1 MMSIRFLSHTWMG
14 IFLILTIPGCFLI
27 ESEEQ
32 EPIIPNQ
39 EPTFVAVIVPV
50 ATAENKQST
59 LQAPSPIPISTSVPI
74 PTGTPVTIREIFKSE
89 VEDKTLQKK
98 TFEAVSKINSF
109 KYILEGIARVDAG
122 GIQVSV
128 PLSAS
133 GAVTSSVSLS
143 KFEANLLGIGLYV
156 ESAKTGD
163 DIYTRESSLEEW
175 KDSRKLGIGHIS
187 DDFLKAVG
195 DSFLKSH
202 LSGSNIL
209 TTQEK
214 TIFLFNDD
222 GPVGSVTPLFE
233 LIATE
238 EEARRFSPEKWKV
251 NLEVDSDNYEISKII
266 SEFSLSNGGQFLS
279 EVFGMEGLSGV
290 GNTDVELVIKF
301 SQIGEDFSIV
311 IPQPAH

>member
-1 MMSIRFLSHTWMG
+1 MMSIRSLSQTCMC
-14 IFLILTIPGCFLI
+14 ILVILIIPGCFLV
-27 ESEEQ
+27 ESEEA
-32 EPIIPNQ
+32 EPITPTQ
-39 EPTFVAVIVPV
+39 EPTSVVVIVPV
-50 ATAENKQST
+50 AAAENKHSVV
-59 LQAPSPIPISTSVPI
+59 LSPSPIPIATSVPI
-74 PTGTPVTIREIFKSE
+74 PIVTPVNIREILKPE
-89 VEDKTLQKK
+89 VEDKTLQEK
-98 TFEAVSKINSF
+98 TLDSISKVNSF

-122 GIQVSV
+122 GILVGV

-133 GAVTSSVSLS
+133 GAVTSSASIS

-156 ESAKTGD
+156 ESAKSGD
-163 DIYTRESSLEEW
+163 NIYTRESSLEEW
-175 KDSRKLGIGHIS
+175 KDSQNLAIGHIA
-187 DDFLKAVG
+187 DDFLKSVG
-195 DSFLKSH
+195 DSFLKSD
-202 LSGSNIL
+202 LSGRDIL

-214 TIFLFNDD
+214 ITFLFSDS

-290 GNTDVELVIKF
+290 GSTDVELVIKF

>member
-1 MMSIRFLSHTWMG
+1 MCILV
-14 IFLILTIPGCFLI
+14 ILTIPGCFLG
-27 ESEEQ
+27 ESEEA
-32 EPIIPNQ
+32 EPITPTQ
-39 EPTFVAVIVPV
+39 EPTSIVVIVPV
-50 ATAENKQST
+50 AAAENKHSVA
-59 LQAPSPIPISTSVPI
+59 LSPSPISIATFVPI
-74 PTGTPVTIREIFKSE
+74 PTVTPVNIREILKPE
-89 VEDKTLQKK
+89 VEDKTLQEK
-98 TFEAVSKINSF
+98 TLDSVFKVNSF

-122 GIQVSV
+122 GILVEV

-133 GAVTSSVSLS
+133 GAVTSSASIS

-163 DIYTRESSLEEW
+163 NIYTRESSLEEW
-175 KDSRKLGIGHIS
+175 KDSRTLGIGHIS

-195 DSFLKSH
+195 ASFLKSH
-202 LSGSNIL
+202 LSGSHIL

-214 TIFLFNDD
+214 VIFLFNDD

-290 GNTDVELVIKF
+290 GSTDVELMIKF
-301 SQIGEDFSIV
+301 NQIGEDFSIV

>member
-1 MMSIRFLSHTWMG
+1 
-14 IFLILTIPGCFLI
+14 LI
-27 ESEEQ
+27 ESEEK
-32 EPIIPNQ
+32 EPIIPTQ
-39 EPTFVAVIVPV
+39 ESTSVVVIVPV
-50 ATAENKQST
+50 ATAENKQSI

-74 PTGTPVTIREIFKSE
+74 PTRTPVNIREIFKSE
-89 VEDKTLQKK
+89 IEDKTLQEK

-122 GIQVSV
+122 GILVGV

-133 GAVTSSVSLS
+133 GAVTSSASLS

-156 ESAKTGD
+156 ESAKMGD
-163 DIYTRESSLEEW
+163 NIYTRESSLEEW

-202 LSGSNIL
+202 LSGSDIL

-214 TIFLFNDD
+214 IIFLFNDD

-290 GNTDVELVIKF
+290 GSTDVELVIKF

>member
-1 MMSIRFLSHTWMG
+1 MCILV
-14 IFLILTIPGCFLI
+14 ILTIPGCFLV
-27 ESEEQ
+27 ESEEA
-32 EPIIPNQ
+32 EPITPIQ
-39 EPTFVAVIVPV
+39 EPTSIVVIAP
-50 ATAENKQST
+50 AAAAENKHSVT
-59 LQAPSPIPISTSVPI
+59 LSPSPISIATSVPI
-74 PTGTPVTIREIFKSE
+74 PTVTPVNIREILKPE
-89 VEDKTLQKK
+89 LEDKTLQEK
-98 TFEAVSKINSF
+98 TLNSVSKVNSF

-122 GIQVSV
+122 GILVEV

-133 GAVTSSVSLS
+133 GAVTSSASIS

-163 DIYTRESSLEEW
+163 NIYTRESSLGEW

-187 DDFLKAVG
+187 DDFLKSVG

-202 LSGSNIL
+202 LNVSDIL
-209 TTQEK
+209 TAQEK
-214 TIFLFNDD
+214 IIFLFNDD

-290 GNTDVELVIKF
+290 GSTDVELVIKF
-301 SQIGEDFSIV
+301 SQIGENFSIV

>member
-1 MMSIRFLSHTWMG
+1 MC
-14 IFLILTIPGCFLI
+14 IFLMLTIPGCFLI
-27 ESEEQ
+27 ESEEK
-32 EPIIPNQ
+32 EPIKPTL
-39 EPTFVAVIVPV
+39 EPTSVVVIVPD
-50 ATAENKQST
+50 ATPENKQSI
-59 LQAPSPIPISTSVPI
+59 LQAPSPIPISTSIPI
-74 PTGTPVTIREIFKSE
+74 PTGTPVNIREIFKSE
-89 VEDKTLQKK
+89 VEDKTLQEK
-98 TFEAVSKINSF
+98 TFESVSKINSF

-122 GIQVSV
+122 GILVGV

-133 GAVTSSVSLS
+133 GAVTSSASLS

-163 DIYTRESSLEEW
+163 NIYTRESSLEEW
-175 KDSRKLGIGHIS
+175 KDTRKLGIGHIS
-187 DDFLKAVG
+187 EDFLKAVG
-195 DSFLKSH
+195 HSFLKSH
-202 LSGSNIL
+202 LSESDIL
-209 TTQEK
+209 TTKEK
-214 TIFLFNDD
+214 IIFLFNDD

-238 EEARRFSPEKWKV
+238 EEARTFSPEKWKV

-266 SEFSLSNGGQFLS
+266 SEFSLSNGGEFLS

-290 GNTDVELVIKF
+290 GSTDVELEIRF

>member
-1 MMSIRFLSHTWMG
+1 M
-14 IFLILTIPGCFLI
+14 I
-27 ESEEQ
+27 ESEEK
-32 EPIIPNQ
+32 EPIKPTL
-39 EPTFVAVIVPV
+39 EPTSVVVIVPD
-50 ATAENKQST
+50 ATPENKQSI
-59 LQAPSPIPISTSVPI
+59 LQAPSAIPISTSIPI
-74 PTGTPVTIREIFKSE
+74 PTGTPVNIREIFKSE
-89 VEDKTLQKK
+89 VEDKTLQEK
-98 TFEAVSKINSF
+98 TFESVSKINSF

-122 GIQVSV
+122 GILVGV

-133 GAVTSSVSLS
+133 GAVTSSASLS

-163 DIYTRESSLEEW
+163 NIYTRESSLEEW
-175 KDSRKLGIGHIS
+175 KDTRKLGIGHIS
-187 DDFLKAVG
+187 EDFLKAVG
-195 DSFLKSH
+195 HSFLKSH
-202 LSGSNIL
+202 LSESDIL
-209 TTQEK
+209 TTKEK
-214 TIFLFNDD
+214 IIFLFNDD

-238 EEARRFSPEKWKV
+238 EEARTFSPEKWKV

-266 SEFSLSNGGQFLS
+266 SEFSLSNGGEFLS

-290 GNTDVELVIKF
+290 GSTNVELEIRF

>member
-1 MMSIRFLSHTWMG
+1 M
-14 IFLILTIPGCFLI
+14 
-27 ESEEQ
+27 ESEEA
-32 EPIIPNQ
+32 EPITPTQ
-39 EPTFVAVIVPV
+39 EPTFVVVIVPV
-50 ATAENKQST
+50 AAAENKHSVV
-59 LQAPSPIPISTSVPI
+59 LSPSPISIATSVPI
-74 PTGTPVTIREIFKSE
+74 PTVTPVNIREILKPE
-89 VEDKTLQKK
+89 VEDKTLQEK
-98 TFEAVSKINSF
+98 TLDSISKVNSF

-122 GIQVSV
+122 GILVGV

-133 GAVTSSVSLS
+133 GAVTSSASIS

-156 ESAKTGD
+156 ESAKSGD
-163 DIYTRESSLEEW
+163 NIYTRESSLEEW
-175 KDSRKLGIGHIS
+175 KDSQNLAIGHIS
-187 DDFLKAVG
+187 DDFLKSVG
-195 DSFLKSH
+195 DSFLKSD
-202 LSGSNIL
+202 LSGRDIL

-214 TIFLFNDD
+214 ITFLFSDS

-251 NLEVDSDNYEISKII
+251 NLEVDSDSYEISKII

-290 GNTDVELVIKF
+290 GSTDVELVIKF

>member
-1 MMSIRFLSHTWMG
+1 MC
-14 IFLILTIPGCFLI
+14 IFLMLTIPGCFLI
-27 ESEEQ
+27 ESEEK
-32 EPIIPNQ
+32 EPIKPTL
-39 EPTFVAVIVPV
+39 EPTSVVVIVPD
-50 ATAENKQST
+50 ATPENKQSI
-59 LQAPSPIPISTSVPI
+59 LQAPSAIPISTSIPI
-74 PTGTPVTIREIFKSE
+74 PTGTPVNIREIFKSE
-89 VEDKTLQKK
+89 VEDKTLQEK
-98 TFEAVSKINSF
+98 TFESVSKINSF

-122 GIQVSV
+122 GILVGV

-133 GAVTSSVSLS
+133 GAVTSSASLS

-163 DIYTRESSLEEW
+163 NIYTRESSLEEW
-175 KDSRKLGIGHIS
+175 KDTRKLGIGHIS
-187 DDFLKAVG
+187 EDFLKAVG
-195 DSFLKSH
+195 HSFLKSH
-202 LSGSNIL
+202 LSESDIL
-209 TTQEK
+209 TTKEK
-214 TIFLFNDD
+214 IIFLFNDD

-238 EEARRFSPEKWKV
+238 EEARTFSPEKWKV

-266 SEFSLSNGGQFLS
+266 SEFSLSNGGEFLS

-290 GNTDVELVIKF
+290 GSTDVELEIRF

>member
-1 MMSIRFLSHTWMG
+1 MMSIRSLSHTCMC
-14 IFLILTIPGCFLI
+14 ILVILTIPGCFLV
-27 ESEEQ
+27 ESEEA
-32 EPIIPNQ
+32 EPITPIQ
-39 EPTFVAVIVPV
+39 EPTSIVVIAP
-50 ATAENKQST
+50 AAAAENKHSVT
-59 LQAPSPIPISTSVPI
+59 LSPSPISIATFVPI
-74 PTGTPVTIREIFKSE
+74 PTVTPVNIREILKPE
-89 VEDKTLQKK
+89 VEDKTLQEK
-98 TFEAVSKINSF
+98 TLDSVFKVNSF

-122 GIQVSV
+122 GILVEV

-133 GAVTSSVSLS
+133 GAVTSSASIS

-163 DIYTRESSLEEW
+163 NIYTRESSLEEW
-175 KDSRKLGIGHIS
+175 KDSPKLGIGHIS

-202 LSGSNIL
+202 LSGSDIL

-214 TIFLFNDD
+214 IIFLFNDD

-233 LIATE
+233 LIAAE
-238 EEARRFSPEKWKV
+238 EEVRRFTPEKWKV

-290 GNTDVELVIKF
+290 GSTDVELVIKF
-301 SQIGEDFSIV
+301 SHIGEDFSIV

>member
-1 MMSIRFLSHTWMG
+1 MC
-14 IFLILTIPGCFLI
+14 IFLMLTIPGCFLI
-27 ESEEQ
+27 ESEEK
-32 EPIIPNQ
+32 EPIKPTL
-39 EPTFVAVIVPV
+39 EPTSVVVIVPD
-50 ATAENKQST
+50 ATPENKQSI
-59 LQAPSPIPISTSVPI
+59 LQAPSAIPISTSIPI
-74 PTGTPVTIREIFKSE
+74 PTGTPVNIREIFKSE
-89 VEDKTLQKK
+89 VEDKTLQEK
-98 TFEAVSKINSF
+98 TFESVSKINSF

-122 GIQVSV
+122 GILVGV

-133 GAVTSSVSLS
+133 GAVTSSASLS

-163 DIYTRESSLEEW
+163 NIYTRESSLEEW
-175 KDSRKLGIGHIS
+175 KDTRKLGIGHIS
-187 DDFLKAVG
+187 EDFLKAVG
-195 DSFLKSH
+195 HSFLKSH
-202 LSGSNIL
+202 LSESDIL
-209 TTQEK
+209 TTKEK
-214 TIFLFNDD
+214 IIFLFNDD

-238 EEARRFSPEKWKV
+238 EEARTFSPEKWKV

-290 GNTDVELVIKF
+290 GSTDVELEIRF

>member
-1 MMSIRFLSHTWMG
+1 MC
-14 IFLILTIPGCFLI
+14 IFLMLTITGCFLI
-27 ESEEQ
+27 ESEEK
-32 EPIIPNQ
+32 EPIKPTL
-39 EPTFVAVIVPV
+39 EPTSVVVIVPD
-50 ATAENKQST
+50 ATPENKQSI
-59 LQAPSPIPISTSVPI
+59 LQAPSAIPISTSIPI
-74 PTGTPVTIREIFKSE
+74 PTGTPVNIREIFKSE
-89 VEDKTLQKK
+89 VEDKTLQEK
-98 TFEAVSKINSF
+98 TFESVSKINSF

-122 GIQVSV
+122 GILVGV

-133 GAVTSSVSLS
+133 GAVTSSASLS

-163 DIYTRESSLEEW
+163 NIYTRESSLEEW
-175 KDSRKLGIGHIS
+175 KDTRKLGIGHIS
-187 DDFLKAVG
+187 EDFLKAVG
-195 DSFLKSH
+195 HSFLKSH
-202 LSGSNIL
+202 LSESDIL
-209 TTQEK
+209 TTKEK
-214 TIFLFNDD
+214 IIFLFNDD

-238 EEARRFSPEKWKV
+238 EEARTFSPEKWKV

-266 SEFSLSNGGQFLS
+266 SEFSLSNGGEFLS

>member
-1 MMSIRFLSHTWMG
+1 MC
-14 IFLILTIPGCFLI
+14 IFLMVAIPGCFLI
-27 ESEEQ
+27 DSEEK
-32 EPIIPNQ
+32 EPIIPTQ
-39 EPTFVAVIVPV
+39 EPTSVVVIVPV
-50 ATAENKQST
+50 ATAENKQS
-59 LQAPSPIPISTSVPI
+59 LPQAPSPISISTSVPI
-74 PTGTPVTIREIFKSE
+74 PTGTPVKIREISKPE
-89 VEDKTLQKK
+89 VDDKTIQEK
-98 TFEAVSKINSF
+98 TFDAVSKMNSF

-122 GIQVSV
+122 GILVGV

-133 GAVTSSVSLS
+133 GAVTSSASLS

-163 DIYTRESSLEEW
+163 NIYTRESSLEEW
-175 KDSRKLGIGHIS
+175 KDSPKLGIGHIS

-202 LSGSNIL
+202 LSGSDIL

-214 TIFLFNDD
+214 IIFLFNDD
-222 GPVGSVTPLFE
+222 GSVGSVTPLFE
-233 LIATE
+233 LIAAE
-238 EEARRFSPEKWKV
+238 EEVRRFTPEKWKV

-290 GNTDVELVIKF
+290 GSTDVELVIKF
-301 SQIGEDFSIV
+301 SHIGEDFSIV

>member
-1 MMSIRFLSHTWMG
+1 M
-14 IFLILTIPGCFLI
+14 I
-27 ESEEQ
+27 ESEEK
-32 EPIIPNQ
+32 EPIKPTL
-39 EPTFVAVIVPV
+39 EPTSVVVIVPD
-50 ATAENKQST
+50 ATPENKQSI
-59 LQAPSPIPISTSVPI
+59 LQAPSAIPISTSIPI
-74 PTGTPVTIREIFKSE
+74 PTGTPVNIREIFKSE
-89 VEDKTLQKK
+89 VEDKTLQEK
-98 TFEAVSKINSF
+98 TFESVSKINSF

-122 GIQVSV
+122 GILVGV

-133 GAVTSSVSLS
+133 GAVTSSASLS

-163 DIYTRESSLEEW
+163 NIYTRESSLEEW
-175 KDSRKLGIGHIS
+175 KDTRKLGIGHIS
-187 DDFLKAVG
+187 EDFLKAVG
-195 DSFLKSH
+195 HSFLKSH
-202 LSGSNIL
+202 LSESDIL
-209 TTQEK
+209 TTKEK
-214 TIFLFNDD
+214 IIFLFNDD

-238 EEARRFSPEKWKV
+238 EEARTFSPEKWKV

-266 SEFSLSNGGQFLS
+266 SEFSLSNGGEFLS

-290 GNTDVELVIKF
+290 GSTDVELEIRF

>member
-1 MMSIRFLSHTWMG
+1 MTGIRSLSHTWMC
-14 IFLILTIPGCFLI
+14 IFLMLTIPGCFLI
-27 ESEEQ
+27 ESEEK
-32 EPIIPNQ
+32 EPIKPTL
-39 EPTFVAVIVPV
+39 EPTSVVVIVPD
-50 ATAENKQST
+50 ATPENKQSI
-59 LQAPSPIPISTSVPI
+59 LQAPSAIPISTSIPI
-74 PTGTPVTIREIFKSE
+74 PTGTPVNIREIFKSE
-89 VEDKTLQKK
+89 VEDKTLQEK
-98 TFEAVSKINSF
+98 TFESVSKINSF

-122 GIQVSV
+122 GILVGV

-133 GAVTSSVSLS
+133 GAVTSSASLS

-163 DIYTRESSLEEW
+163 NIYTRESSLEEW
-175 KDSRKLGIGHIS
+175 KDTRKLGIGHIS
-187 DDFLKAVG
+187 EDFLKAVG
-195 DSFLKSH
+195 HSFLKSH
-202 LSGSNIL
+202 LSESDIL
-209 TTQEK
+209 TTKEK
-214 TIFLFNDD
+214 IIFLFNDD

-238 EEARRFSPEKWKV
+238 EEARTFSPEKWKV

-266 SEFSLSNGGQFLS
+266 SEFSLSNGGEFLS

-290 GNTDVELVIKF
+290 GSTNVELEIRF

>member
-1 MMSIRFLSHTWMG
+1 MCILV
-14 IFLILTIPGCFLI
+14 ILTIPGCFLL
-27 ESEEQ
+27 ESEEA
-32 EPIIPNQ
+32 EPITPIQ
-39 EPTFVAVIVPV
+39 EPTSIVVIAP
-50 ATAENKQST
+50 AAAAENKHPVALS
-59 LQAPSPIPISTSVPI
+59 PSPISIATFVPI
-74 PTGTPVTIREIFKSE
+74 PTVTPVNIREILKPE
-89 VEDKTLQKK
+89 VEDKTLQEK
-98 TFEAVSKINSF
+98 TLDSVFKVNSF

-122 GIQVSV
+122 GILVEV

-133 GAVTSSVSLS
+133 GAVTSSASIS

-163 DIYTRESSLEEW
+163 NIYTRESSLEEW
-175 KDSRKLGIGHIS
+175 KDSRTLGIGHIS

-195 DSFLKSH
+195 ASFLKSH
-202 LSGSNIL
+202 LSGSHIL

-214 TIFLFNDD
+214 VIFLFNDD

-290 GNTDVELVIKF
+290 GSTDVELMIKF